1 MSQNTS
7 ALPSPQARSEVI
19 ALRRGVVLTLFSAL
33 LPGSAQVVAGNRRLG
48 RWVLR
53 LLLVLIAFVLVVG
66 LLVALIAPLRNVVL
80 GFVLSAVPLRIVQWG
95 VLVWAAIWIALIVD
109 AWRLANPRAM
119 SLAGKLISGV
129 LALAL
134 AVGGGVTASAVSRN
148 VGSLAGLSDS
158 VLIGGGSNKTN
169 AGRYNVLLLGG
180 DAGKGREGLRPD
192 SMTVASIDAET
203 GRTVLFSLPRN
214 LQKVPFPADSPL
226 HKLYPNGYYCHV
238 KDLSDACMLN
248 GIYTLAMNHK
258 DLFPGDKNPGVT
270 ATQSAIE
277 ETLGIKINYWA
288 MVDLTGFQKLID
300 AVGGITLDVGV
311 RVPMGSKETKGG
323 IKEWIEP
330 GKGQHMDGRHA
341 LWFARAR
348 EGSSD
353 YARMI
358 RQKCVMNAML
368 KQLNPTTVFT
378 RFSEIA
384 EAGGQIVATSLPTS
398 EVGTMLE
405 LAAKA
410 KSLPM
415 ASVSFAP
422 PMIVTWDPD
431 LAMIKQTVADT
442 IAASEQADIKATAP
456 PQTQSPAASASTQPP
471 APPATTGTSP
481 QPTKPVK
488 TSKTNKTDNLDA
500 ICKA

>member
-1 MSQNTS
+1 MSDNAS
-7 ALPSPQARSEVI
+7 ALPTPQVRSQGI
-19 ALRRGVVLTLFSAL
+19 ALRRGVVLTIFSAL

-48 RWVLR
+48 RAVLR
-53 LLLVLIAFVLVVG
+53 FLLVVIGLVLVIG
-66 LLVALIAPLRNVVL
+66 LLAALIPPLRNLLL
-80 GFVLSAVPLRIVQWG
+80 GFMLGPIPLRILQWG
-95 VLVWAAIWIALIVD
+95 VLAWALVWIALLAD
-109 AWRLANPRAM
+109 AWRLANPRMM
-119 SLAGKLISGV
+119 SLAGKLVSGT

-134 AVGGGVTASAVSRN
+134 AAGGGTAAVAASRS
-148 VGSLAGLSDS
+148 VGALAGLSDS
-158 VLIGGGSNKTN
+158 VLVGGGSNKTN
-169 AGRYNVLLLGG
+169 AGRINVLLLGG

-226 HKLYPNGYYCHV
+226 HQLYPNGYYCHV
-238 KDLSDACMLN
+238 KNLSDACMLN
-248 GIYTLAMNHK
+248 GIYTLASSHK
-258 DLFPGDKNPGVT
+258 KLFPNEKYPGVV

-277 ETLGIKINYWA
+277 EVLGLKINYWA
-288 MVDLTGFQKLID
+288 MVDLAGFRKLID

-311 RVPMGSKETKGG
+311 RVPMGSKETPGG

-330 GKGQHMDGRHA
+330 GKGQHMDGLHA

-368 KQLNPTTVFT
+368 KQLNPTTVLT

-384 EAGGQIVATSLPTS
+384 DAGGQIVATNLPTS
-398 EVGTMLE
+398 DVGTMLE
-405 LAAKA
+405 LAGKA

-431 LAMIKQTVADT
+431 FALIKQTVADT

-456 PQTQSPAASASTQPP
+456 AQ
-471 APPATTGTSP
+471 TGTPSAPSTTSGSP
-481 QPTKPVK
+481 SPTPTTSVK
-488 TSKTNKTDNLDA
+488 TSKTNKTDNLDS

>member
-1 MSQNTS
+1 MSENAS
-7 ALPSPQARSEVI
+7 ALPSPTVRSQGI

-48 RWVLR
+48 RAVLR
-53 LLLVLIAFVLVVG
+53 FLLIVVAVLVVVG
-66 LLVALIAPLRNVVL
+66 LLAALIAPLRNLLL
-80 GFVLSAVPLRIVQWG
+80 GFLLGSIPLRIIQWG
-95 VLVWAAIWIALIVD
+95 VLAWALVWVALLVD
-109 AWRLANPRAM
+109 AWRLANPRVM
-119 SLAGKLISGV
+119 SVAGKLISGTLAV
-129 LALAL
+129 ALA
-134 AVGGGVTASAVSRN
+134 AGGGTAAVAISRS

-158 VLIGGGSNKTN
+158 VLIGGGSNKAN
-169 AGRYNVLLLGG
+169 AGRINVLLLGG

-238 KDLSDACMLN
+238 KNLANACMLN
-248 GIYTLAMNHK
+248 GIYTLAMTHK
-258 DLFPGDKNPGVT
+258 SLFPGDKNPGVT

-277 ETLGIKINYWA
+277 ETLGLKINYWA
-288 MVDLTGFQKLID
+288 MVDLAGFQKLID

-341 LWFARAR
+341 LWFARSR
-348 EGSSD
+348 EGSTD

-384 EAGGQIVATSLPTS
+384 EAGGQIVATNLPTS

-431 LAMIKQTVADT
+431 FALIKQTVADT

-456 PQTQSPAASASTQPP
+456 PQTASPNSAP
-471 APPATTGTSP
+471 TSAGGVP
-481 QPTKPVK
+481 SPKPTKPIK

>member
-1 MSQNTS
+1 MSDNTS
-7 ALPSPQARSEVI
+7 ALPSPTVRSQGI
-19 ALRRGVVLTLFSAL
+19 ALRRGVVLTLFSAF
-33 LPGSAQVVAGNRRLG
+33 LPGSAQVAAGNARIG

-53 LLLVLIAFVLVVG
+53 FLLTLIAVIVVLA

-80 GFVLSAVPLRIVQWG
+80 GFMLGAIPLRILQWAVIG
-95 VLVWAAIWIALIVD
+95 WAVIWIALLAD
-109 AWRLANPRAM
+109 AWRLANPRVM
-119 SLAGKLISGV
+119 SLAGKLLSGA

-134 AVGGGVTASAVSRN
+134 AAAGGTAAVAVSRS

-158 VLIGGGSNKTN
+158 VLIGGGSSQTN
-169 AGRYNVLLLGG
+169 AGRINVLLLGG

-214 LQKVPFPADSPL
+214 LQKVPFPIDSPL
-226 HKLYPNGYYCHV
+226 HKLYPDGYFCHV

-248 GIYTLAMNHK
+248 GIYTLAVNHK
-258 DLFPGDKNPGVT
+258 KLFPGDKNPGVT

-277 ETLGIKINYWA
+277 ETLGLKINYWA
-288 MVDLTGFQKLID
+288 MVDLAGFQKLID

-330 GKGQHMDGRHA
+330 GKNQHLDGRHA

-384 EAGGQIVATSLPTS
+384 DAGGQIVATNLPTTD
-398 EVGTMLE
+398 VGTMLE

-431 LAMIKQTVADT
+431 FALIRQTVADT
-442 IAASEQADIKATAP
+442 IAASEQADVKATAP
-456 PQTQSPAASASTQPP
+456 VQSPTVSAPSSPTASA
-471 APPATTGTSP
+471 TTSVK
-481 QPTKPVK
+481 PTKTTK
-488 TSKTNKTDNLDA
+488 TSKTNKTDDLDS

>member
-1 MSQNTS
+1 MSDTAS
-7 ALPSPQARSEVI
+7 ALPTPQVRSQGI
-19 ALRRGVVLTLFSAL
+19 ALRRGVVLTIFSAL
-33 LPGSAQVVAGNRRLG
+33 LPGSAQLAAGNRRLG

-53 LLLVLIAFVLVVG
+53 FVFTVLAVVLLLG
-66 LLVALIAPLRNVVL
+66 LLAALVPPLRNALL
-80 GFVLSAVPLRIVQWG
+80 GFLLGAIPLRILQWG
-95 VLVWAAIWIALIVD
+95 ILAWALVWIGLLAD
-109 AWRLANPRAM
+109 AWRLANPRVM
-119 SLAGKLISGV
+119 SLAGKLISGTLAV
-129 LALAL
+129 ALAAAGGTA
-134 AVGGGVTASAVSRN
+134 AVATSRS

-158 VLIGGGSNKTN
+158 VLIGGGSNKAN
-169 AGRYNVLLLGG
+169 AGRINVLLLGG

-226 HKLYPNGYYCHV
+226 HKLYPNGFYCHV
-238 KDLSDACMLN
+238 KNLSEACMLN
-248 GIYTLAMNHK
+248 GIYTLAMTHK
-258 DLFPGDKNPGVT
+258 KLFPGDKNPGVT

-277 ETLGIKINYWA
+277 ETLGLKINYWA
-288 MVDLTGFQKLID
+288 MVDLAGFQKLID

-330 GKGQHMDGRHA
+330 GKNQHMDGRHA
-341 LWFARAR
+341 LWFARSR

-353 YARMI
+353 YVRMI

-384 EAGGQIVATSLPTS
+384 DAGGQVVATNLPTS

-422 PMIVTWDPD
+422 PLIVTWDPD
-431 LAMIKQTVADT
+431 LALIKQTVAET
-442 IAASEQADIKATAP
+442 IAASEQADIKATAAP
-456 PQTQSPAASASTQPP
+456 TQSGSPSGSPSAS
-471 APPATTGTSP
+471 SP
-481 QPTKPVK
+481 TPKPTKTTK
-488 TSKTNKTDNLDA
+488 ASKTNKTDNLDS

>member
-1 MSQNTS
+1 MSQNAS
-7 ALPSPQARSEVI
+7 ALPSPMARSEGI

-33 LPGSAQVVAGNRRLG
+33 LPGSAQVVAGNRQLG

-53 LLLVLIAFVLVVG
+53 VILVVIALVLVVG
-66 LLVALIAPLRNVVL
+66 LLALLIAPLRNLLL
-80 GFVLSAVPLRIVQWG
+80 GFLLGPIPLRVIQWG
-95 VLVWAAIWIALIVD
+95 VLAWTIVWIGLIVD
-109 AWRLANPRAM
+109 AWRLANPKVM
-119 SLAGKLISGV
+119 STAGKLISGT

-134 AVGGGVTASAVSRN
+134 AAGGGAAAVAVSRS

-158 VLIGGGSNKTN
+158 VLVGGGSNKTN
-169 AGRYNVLLLGG
+169 AGRFNVLLLGG

-203 GRTVLFSLPRN
+203 GRMVLFSLPRN
-214 LQKVPFPADSPL
+214 LQKAPFPADSPL

-248 GIYTLAMNHK
+248 GIYTLGVTHK
-258 DLFPGDKNPGVT
+258 KLFPGDKNPGVT

-277 ETLGIKINYWA
+277 ETLGLKINYWA
-288 MVDLTGFQKLID
+288 MVDLAGFQKLID

-330 GKGQHMDGRHA
+330 GKNQHMDGRHA
-341 LWFARAR
+341 LWFARSR
-348 EGSSD
+348 EGSTD

-384 EAGGQIVATSLPTS
+384 DASGQIVATSLPAAD
-398 EVGTMLE
+398 VGTMIE

-431 LAMIKQTVADT
+431 LALIRQTVADT
-442 IAASEQADIKATAP
+442 IAASEQADIRATAP
-456 PQTQSPAASASTQPP
+456 PQTASPSATATK
-471 APPATTGTSP
+471 APGTPSSK
-481 QPTKPVK
+481 PTKTAK
-488 TSKTNKTDNLDA
+488 TSKTNKTDNLDS